1 MNACRKVV
9 RPVRFYRLSPIF
21 TVGLLVLCSCQS
33 VPRVVIATK
42 QGREVTVNV
51 EVADSPAKRVLG
63 LQFRRD
69 LDENQGMLF
78 LFPAPS
84 VQTFW
89 MKNTPLPLDIIFIG
103 SDRKIVGI
111 VDEAVPF
118 STATLSVAA
127 PSQFVL
133 EIRGGLSRRLGI
145 GVGDAVRFEGISL
158 KTIEG

>member
-1 MNACRKVV
+1 MT
-9 RPVRFYRLSPIF
+9 PVRFYRLSPIF
-21 TVGLLVLCSCQS
+21 IVGLLVLCSCQS

-42 QGREVTVNV
+42 QGREATLNV
-51 EVADSPAKRVLG
+51 EVADSPAKRALG

-69 LDENQGMLF
+69 LGENQGMLF
-78 LFPAPS
+78 LFPGPS

-89 MKNTPLPLDIIFIG
+89 MKNTPLSLDIIFIG

-145 GVGDAVRFEGISL
+145 AVGDAVRFEGISL

>member
-1 MNACRKVV
+1 M
-9 RPVRFYRLSPIF
+9 
-21 TVGLLVLCSCQS
+21 
-33 VPRVVIATK
+33 
-42 QGREVTVNV
+42 NV